1 MVFWKIIKT
10 DKPLARLTEKEK
22 TQIVNIRHEIRAITT
37 YPTDIKITIEEY
49 TISFSSVWKWKVKV
63 KSLSRVQL
71 FATPWTVAHQAPLS
85 IGFSRQEWSGLP
97 LPSPVICSA
106 PAKWWKLVT
115 VLNLSKSWPC
125 LFRVPPSSSAH
136 AGPHSWAGLHIQEEH
151 IYNDAQNYERKAWKT
166 PSSPVLTAPTGM

>member
-63 KSLSRVQL
+63 KSLSWIQL
-71 FATPWTVAHQAPLS
+71 FGTPWTAAYQAPPS
-85 IGFSRQEWSGLP
+85 VGFSRQEYWSGLP
-97 LPSPVICSA
+97 LPSPSIINTCSQI
-106 PAKWWKLVT
+106 L
-115 VLNLSKSWPC
+115 LIFLENQ
-125 LFRVPPSSSAH
+125 
-136 AGPHSWAGLHIQEEH
+136 I
-151 IYNDAQNYERKAWKT
+151 
-166 PSSPVLTAPTGM
+166 